1 MKEQVVFRQL
11 GPEIDQLSQ
20 GNGLGS
26 SALAF
31 GPIFTRELVLTPRR
45 PRFYILRAAYCL
57 GLLLLVATAWLV
69 LTGTQVVDTVGGLAR
84 FGASMFHLLAPL
96 QLVVTTFFAALMAAS
111 AVAQEKDRQT
121 LDLLL
126 MTRLTNWELVLG
138 KLFASLIT
146 VSVLI
151 VAALPIFAFLCL
163 FGGVGFD
170 QVLRTTL
177 VSLASMFVAGS
188 IGATVAF
195 WREKTFQAL
204 AGTTLAL
211 VMWVGLGEAFA
222 AGLFGEGFWILSWKE
237 LGKAISPWQAVI
249 AAAKPVPLGGQ
260 SGDTLLL
267 GLPGSLLGFLGTS
280 FILASVLN
288 GIAVANV
295 RRWAKAH
302 EPPPVLPEPERSPA
316 LSEEFSAGL
325 ANPAAPSI
333 PSKVGPSQV
342 EETTG
347 QGGTFLAEVSTSAG
361 VKRDSLLPLPREAF
375 LEEIAS
381 APRRFPGENAD
392 AIGAIPTPQG
402 KPSPG
407 IESHAESQIGWAAA
421 WRWNREQFKRAEG
434 FSPERETA
442 TQDSRPWWMD
452 LFFPPGKKTVRQV
465 WSNPILWRE
474 MCTQGYGRRMLVIR
488 MGYLLVFAAVAWLI
502 HALLEAGALSASGLG
517 GLAIAALFLVSLVLV
532 NTQAVSSLISE
543 RDGRTLDLL
552 LVTDITPKEF
562 VYGKIF
568 GTFFNTKEMVILP
581 LALCFYL
588 WWKGAIAGLELFYLV
603 VGLGVLY
610 AFVAM
615 LGVHVGMIYES
626 SRNAVAVSLG
636 TIFFLFVGVATCI
649 WMMIAFSG
657 RFEAQLP
664 FLGLIVFGGAALY
677 LALGVRNPSTA
688 IGIASFACPL
698 MTFYAITSF
707 FLEQP
712 HLVFVTMV
720 AGYGFATAAM
730 LIPAI
735 DEFDVATGRTTVEE

>member
-1 MKEQVVFRQL
+1 M
-11 GPEIDQLSQ
+11 
-20 GNGLGS
+20 
-26 SALAF
+26 AF

-57 GLLLLVATAWLV
+57 GLLILIATAWLV
-69 LTGTQVVDTVGGLAR
+69 LTGTQVVDTAGGLAR

-126 MTRLTNWELVLG
+126 MTRLSNGELVLG
-138 KLFASLIT
+138 KLFASLIM
-146 VSVLI
+146 VAVLVI
-151 VAALPIFAFLCL
+151 AALPIFALLCL
-163 FGGVGFD
+163 FGGVAFD

-177 VSLASMFVAGS
+177 VSLASILVAGS
-188 IGATVAF
+188 IGTTVAF

-204 AGTTLAL
+204 SGTTLAL
-211 VMWVGLGEAFA
+211 VIWVGLGEALA
-222 AGLFGEGFWILSWKE
+222 AGLFGEALGASSWKE
-237 LGKAISPWQAVI
+237 VGRLISPWQAVI
-249 AAAKPVPLGGQ
+249 TAARPLPLVGD
-260 SGDTLLL
+260 SGDARLV
-267 GLPGSLLGFLGTS
+267 GFPISLLGFLITS
-280 FILASVLN
+280 LLLSSLLN

-302 EPPPVLPEPERSPA
+302 EPPPVLPEPDRPAGLLVAGSPSSEDRPSPLA
-316 LSEEFSAGL
+316 QSDVGAFASGPTTLQGGSRPAQFSTTGGEVTELCSCPNPVEGVLQGIGGEEVSEEISAGSDCRSGKGSHNQAGI
-325 ANPAAPSI
+325 ANLPAGSFPA
-333 PSKVGPSQV
+333 
-342 EETTG
+342 EAE
-347 QGGTFLAEVSTSAG
+347 QGH
-361 VKRDSLLPLPREAF
+361 
-375 LEEIAS
+375 
-381 APRRFPGENAD
+381 
-392 AIGAIPTPQG
+392 
-402 KPSPG
+402 SPP
-407 IESHAESQIGWAAA
+407 A
-421 WRWNREQFKRAEG
+421 WRWHGQPGEAPPQVTAGGTTVAAE
-434 FSPERETA
+434 
-442 TQDSRPWWMD
+442 SRPWWMD
-452 LFFPPGKKTVRQV
+452 ILFPPGKNTVRQV

-474 MCTQGYGRRMLVIR
+474 MCTRGYGRRMVVIR
-488 MGYLLVFAAVAWLI
+488 VGYLLVFGAVAWLV
-502 HALLEAGALSASGLG
+502 HALLQAGALSASGIG
-517 GLAIAALFLVSLVLV
+517 GLAITALFLVSLVLV

-543 RDGRTLDLL
+543 RDSRTLDLL
-552 LVTDITPKEF
+552 LVTDVTPKEF

-581 LALCFYL
+581 VAICFYL
-588 WWKGAIAGLELFYLV
+588 WWQGAITGLELFYLV

-636 TIFFLFVGVATCI
+636 TIFFLFIGVATCI
-649 WMMIAFSG
+649 WMMVAFSG

-735 DEFDVATGRTTVEE
+735 DEFDVATGRTTLEE

>member
-1 MKEQVVFRQL
+1 M
-11 GPEIDQLSQ
+11 
-20 GNGLGS
+20 
-26 SALAF
+26 AF

-45 PRFYILRAAYCL
+45 PRFYILRAAYSL

-151 VAALPIFAFLCL
+151 ITALPIFALLCL

-177 VSLASMFVAGS
+177 VSLASILVAGS

-237 LGKAISPWQAVI
+237 LGKIISPWQAVI

-260 SGDTLLL
+260 SGNALLL
-267 GLPGSLLGFLGTS
+267 GLPSSLVGFLGSS
-280 FILASVLN
+280 FILASILN

-302 EPPPVLPEPERSPA
+302 EPPPVLPEPERTPA
-316 LSEEFSAGL
+316 FPGEFSSGL
-325 ANPAAPSI
+325 ANPVASSL
-333 PSKVGPSQV
+333 PSKVDPSEE

-347 QGGTFLAEVSTSAG
+347 RGGASLAEGGTAAG
-361 VKRDSLLPLPREAF
+361 VETDSFLPSRREVV
-375 LEEIAS
+375 LEEISS
-381 APRRFPGENAD
+381 APRSLASENAD
-392 AIGAIPTPQG
+392 ATRAVATPQG
-402 KPSPG
+402 KPSAG
-407 IESHAESQIGWAAA
+407 VQSHIGSAAA
-421 WRWNREQFKRAEG
+421 WRWDRQQFEKAEG
-434 FSPERETA
+434 FTPERETI

-452 LFFPPGKKTVRQV
+452 LIFPPGKKTVRQV

-474 MCTQGYGRRMLVIR
+474 MCTQGYGRRMLAIR
-488 MGYLLVFAAVAWLI
+488 IGYLLVFAAVAWLI
-502 HALLEAGALSASGLG
+502 HALLQAGALSASGIG

-588 WWKGAIAGLELFYLV
+588 WWNGAITGLELFYLV